1 MSNVTQYEFPDKQL
15 NSKLGFR
22 EYVFNVPMSSADM

>member
-1 MSNVTQYEFPDKQL
+1 MEMSNVTQYEFPDKQL

-22 EYVFNVPMSSADM
+22 EYVFNVFLI

>member
-22 EYVFNVPMSSADM
+22 EYVFNVFLI